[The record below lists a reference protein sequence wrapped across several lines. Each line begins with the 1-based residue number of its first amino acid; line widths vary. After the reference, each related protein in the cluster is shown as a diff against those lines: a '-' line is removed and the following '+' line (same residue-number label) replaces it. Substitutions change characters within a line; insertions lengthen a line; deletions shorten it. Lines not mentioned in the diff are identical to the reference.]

1 MKHWF
6 SDVPAFQ
13 RDPLGFLTE
22 RGAKAT
28 RALEPMAL
36 GPKPVLLLTDPDLIK
51 PLLKADEADA
61 DKGRLIHK
69 LRPIVGMSS
78 LVISGED
85 HRRRREALHGHMA
98 RSGAEKLV
106 PQMAAEI
113 RRLAAQLARVGSFD
127 PHRVTA
133 PLALRMICIAVFG
146 RQVLAEADEQ
156 ALVGAVNTV
165 EDELAED
172 MFRMIPLM
180 PWAWWARQRRR
191 AFGRTTMSAV
201 VQRLR
206 QAAGNASAIKALEDL
221 GFTEDQV
228 RDEILTLL
236 LAGHHTTGSSAAWL
250 LYHLA
255 SEPGLMDA
263 IADEAAAVS
272 DRNGEITAAGL
283 KQAPLSLA
291 LTREVLRLYP
301 SAWWFSREVKRPMRF
316 GGQDLKPGTSLIIS
330 PWQLHRDPK
339 HWDDPNA
346 FRLDRSYTSKAYVP
360 FGAGPRACI
369 GLGVAMLELQLLALE
384 IASAYR
390 FESVTPYPAPLPKP
404 SVTLIPPEMSIT
416 IRLREGRRARVA
428 SAA

>member
-13 RDPLGFLTE
+13 RDPLAFLVE
-22 RGAKAT
+22 RGSSAT

-36 GPKPVLLLTDPDLIK
+36 GPKPVLLLTDPELIK

-61 DKGRLIHK
+61 DKRRLIHK

-85 HRRRREALHGHMA
+85 HRRRRQALHGHLA

-113 RRLAAQLARVGSFD
+113 RRLAAQLAEAGRFD

-146 RQVLAEADEQ
+146 RQVLSEADEA

-191 AFGRTTMSAV
+191 AQGRTTMSVV

-206 QAAGNASAIKALEDL
+206 QAAGGASAIKALEDL
-221 GFTEDQV
+221 GLTDDQV

-236 LAGHHTTGSSAAWL
+236 LAGDHTTGSSAAWL

-263 IADEAAAVS
+263 IADEASAIS

-301 SAWWFSREVKRPMRF
+301 SAWWFSREVKRPMHF
-316 GGQDLKPGTSLIIS
+316 GGMDLKPGTSIIIS

-339 HWDDPNA
+339 HWAEPDT
-346 FRLDRSYTSKAYVP
+346 FRLDRTYTSKAYVP

-384 IASAYR
+384 LAAAYR
-390 FESVTPYPAPLPKP
+390 FAGVTPYPARLPKP
-404 SVTLIPPEMSIT
+404 SVTLIPPEMSID
-416 IRLREGRRARVA
+416 IGLREKRRVRVA

>member
-1 MKHWF
+1 
-6 SDVPAFQ
+6 
-13 RDPLGFLTE
+13 
-22 RGAKAT
+22 
-28 RALEPMAL
+28 
-36 GPKPVLLLTDPDLIK
+36 
-51 PLLKADEADA
+51 
-61 DKGRLIHK
+61 
-69 LRPIVGMSS
+69 
-78 LVISGED
+78 
-85 HRRRREALHGHMA
+85 
-98 RSGAEKLV
+98 
-106 PQMAAEI
+106 MAAEI
-113 RRLAAQLARVGSFD
+113 RRLAAQLAEAGRFD

-146 RQVLAEADEQ
+146 RQVLSEADEA

-191 AFGRTTMSAV
+191 AQGRTTMSVV

-206 QAAGNASAIKALEDL
+206 QAAGGASAIKALEDL
-221 GFTEDQV
+221 GLTDDQV

-236 LAGHHTTGSSAAWL
+236 LAGDHTTGSSAAWL

-263 IADEAAAVS
+263 IADEASAIS

-301 SAWWFSREVKRPMRF
+301 SAWWFSREVKRPMHF
-316 GGQDLKPGTSLIIS
+316 GGMDLKPGTSIIIS

-339 HWDDPNA
+339 HWAEPDT
-346 FRLDRSYTSKAYVP
+346 FRLDRTYTSKAYVP

-384 IASAYR
+384 LAAAYR
-390 FESVTPYPAPLPKP
+390 FAGVTPYPARLPKP
-404 SVTLIPPEMSIT
+404 SVTLIPPEMSID
-416 IRLREGRRARVA
+416 IGLREKRRVRVA